1 VTEDDPE
8 LLVFPVGAELER
20 RLILAQGLYP
30 ADRLFAPVPV
40 GRNRED

>member
-30 ADRLFAPVPV
+30 ADRLFAPVPI
-40 GRNRED
+40 GSSGED

>member
-1 VTEDDPE
+1 MSEDEGPG
-8 LLVFPVGAELER
+8 LFFPVDAELER

-30 ADRLFAPVPV
+30 ADRLFAPVLV